1 MTNPHDTFSE
11 GRNRYELPLSALDF
25 QIRVNAAMQGKP
37 RFGGP
42 ASGSVLHESELNEL
56 QAAYQSGTRTPE
68 DFANTVVS
76 MRQIKAIKQID
87 HYVEKARA
95 SWLARNEPGISDTV
109 RQARITAAK
118 FFAAKAREINA
129 KRKG

>member
-1 MTNPHDTFSE
+1 MTGTSE
-11 GRNRYELPLSALDF
+11 GRNRYELPESVLGF

-42 ASGSVLHESELNEL
+42 ASGSVLHERELDDL
-56 QAAYQSGTRTPE
+56 QQAYQSGTVTPE

-76 MRQIKAIKQID
+76 TRQVMAFKRIAIHI
-87 HYVEKARA
+87 ERAREIWR
-95 SWLARNEPGISDTV
+95 SRNEPGISDAV
-109 RQARITAAK
+109 REARIVAARFQARL
-118 FFAAKAREINA
+118 AREINA